1 MKEPKPISMLMI
13 KKLELSIAKDEYKRY
28 PYHYQAGKVKQA
40 QEEVNKILSSIHN
53 PKN

>member
-1 MKEPKPISMLMI
+1 MLPPTYLLNL

-28 PYHYQAGKVKQA
+28 PHHYQAGKVKQA